1 MKGINFLLT
10 LDLIVLLIASFF
22 LLWPFIIYLL
32 YSIRR
37 KELPVHPAP
46 FETDIACIITAYKNI
61 DLANL
66 AAESIL
72 NQNYSKFHIYLVADN
87 CDITDIKLPTHGK
100 LTILVPPKKLGSKVR
115 SMKYAI
121 ENFIR
126 DHEAVAIFDPDNL
139 AHSNF
144 LYECNQYLA
153 QGYKVVQGRRIA
165 KNLDSRIACLD
176 AMGEI
181 YYNFTTRKIPFHLGS
196 SATLAGSGMIVE
208 TRLFSGFFEEPYIKR
223 NINNVIPGE
232 DKVLYYY
239 LVSEGNQIA
248 YNENAIVYDEKI
260 SNANMVKNQRARWI
274 NAYRLSLKDSAKLL
288 LKGIKSLNLN
298 MFIGGVLTLYPPLF
312 LLILLALS
320 LSIINYFYSIYLALI
335 GVGLVFIFVLNF
347 IWVLKINNAPPKV
360 WSAFWTMPYFM
371 FNQFIGLLNIGKSNK
386 DFLTTENNKKVSIKD
401 IVKDN

>member
-1 MKGINFLLT
+1 MEGINFLLT
-10 LDLIVLLIASFF
+10 LDFILILIVSFF
-22 LLWPFIIYLL
+22 LLWPFILYLF
-32 YSIRR
+32 YSIR
-37 KELPVHPAP
+37 KKQLPIDTPP

-87 CDITDIKLPTHGK
+87 CDFTDIKLLNHVN
-100 LTILVPPKKLGSKVR
+100 LTVLVPPRNLGSKVR

-126 DHEAVAIFDPDNL
+126 KHEAVAIFDPDNL
-139 AHSNF
+139 AHSDF
-144 LYECNQYLA
+144 LYECNHYLA
-153 QGYKVVQGRRIA
+153 QGYKVVQGRRTA

-181 YYNFTTRKIPFHLGS
+181 YYNFTTRKIPFNLGS

-208 TRLFSGFFEEPYIKR
+208 SKLFSDFFEEPYIKS

-232 DKVLYYY
+232 DKVLYYF

-335 GVGLVFIFVLNF
+335 VVGSISVFILNF

-360 WSAFWTMPYFM
+360 WAAFWSMPYFM
-371 FNQFIGLLNIGKSNK
+371 FNQLIGLLNIRKSNK
-386 DFLTTENNKKVSIKD
+386 DFLTTENNKKISIKD